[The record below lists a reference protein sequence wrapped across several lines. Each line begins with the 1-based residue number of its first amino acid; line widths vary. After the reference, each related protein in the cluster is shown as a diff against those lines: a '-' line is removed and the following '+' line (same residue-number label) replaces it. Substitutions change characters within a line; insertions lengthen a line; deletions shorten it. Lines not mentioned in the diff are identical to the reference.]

1 MELNLANALLL
12 FCLSEPHGQRRAAV
26 PNGFGAVHL
35 LRDVEVTKRQIVE
48 AGWKNPGRHVSQG
61 ADIEFAHA
69 ITIDGLSASGEQ
81 MPRANDG
88 NIGPEFLALLF
99 GQGGDG
105 GVMSADAVNQFPL
118 LVLDALTCFRH
129 ADIPV
134 AKVGHGTDN
143 QFRSVLIIAEHKHFV
158 FRGFRATTD
167 HMDIKGFEQLL
178 GSIEKGR

>member
-1 MELNLANALLL
+1 M
-12 FCLSEPHGQRRAAV
+12 PQ
-26 PNGFGAVHL
+26 
-35 LRDVEVTKRQIVE
+35 RQIVE
-48 AGWKNPGRHVSQG
+48 AGWKNPGSHVSQG